1 LILGLIGTLAELI
14 VGGIG
19 RLLGAL
25 GFEKFV
31 ERDEAKPD
39 PRNFPPPR

>member
-1 LILGLIGTLAELI
+1 LELALEG
-14 VGGIG
+14 VG
-19 RLLGAL
+19 RLLSAL
-25 GFEKFV
+25 GFEKLI

>member
-1 LILGLIGTLAELI
+1 MLGGLLELV
-14 VGGIG
+14 VGGVG
-19 RLLGAL
+19 RLLSAL
-25 GFEKFV
+25 GFEKLI

>member
-1 LILGLIGTLAELI
+1 MLVGLLGLIMDG
-14 VGGIG
+14 VGS
-19 RLLGAL
+19 LLSAL
-25 GFEKFV
+25 GFEKLI

>member
-1 LILGLIGTLAELI
+1 MLAALLDLI
-14 VGGIG
+14 VGGVG
-19 RLLGAL
+19 NLLAAL
-25 GFEKFV
+25 GFEKLI

>member
-1 LILGLIGTLAELI
+1 MFIGLIELI
-14 VGGIG
+14 VEGAG
-19 RLLGAL
+19 RFLGAI
-25 GFEKFV
+25 GFEKLI

>member
-1 LILGLIGTLAELI
+1 MLVSLLELI
-14 VGGIG
+14 VDGIG
-19 RLLGAL
+19 KVLSAL
-25 GFEKFV
+25 GFEKLI

>member
-1 LILGLIGTLAELI
+1 MLAGLFELI
-14 VGGIG
+14 IEGGG
-19 RLLGAL
+19 KLLSAV
-25 GFEKFV
+25 GFEKLI

>member
-1 LILGLIGTLAELI
+1 VIGAFFELLVELG
-14 VGGIG
+14 G
-19 RLLGAL
+19 RVLGAI
-25 GFEKFV
+25 GFERFV

>member
-1 LILGLIGTLAELI
+1 VIAGLFEL
-14 VGGIG
+14 VLEGAGK
-19 RLLGAL
+19 LLGAL
-25 GFEKFV
+25 GFERLI

>member
-1 LILGLIGTLAELI
+1 VLAGLFELVVEGLGK
-14 VGGIG
+14 
-19 RLLGAL
+19 LLSAL
-25 GFEKFV
+25 GFEKLI

>member
-1 LILGLIGTLAELI
+1 VIGAIIELLAEA
-14 VGGIG
+14 GG
-19 RLLGAL
+19 RFLGAI
-25 GFEKFV
+25 GFERFV